1 VRDIKYETMILRD
14 FAEKEIIQWNW
25 SCITRI
31 WDNWYILNQVY
42 FLVIKRNSKN
52 IVTEFCQRSFVFINF
67 LYLSIFYV
75 KCIFGNLEILNDKK
89 YDFCKIEMILID
101 ISQIFIVAFKTFD
114 SASKIIRKRLW
125 DNCLNIETI
134 SWNC

>member
-25 SCITRI
+25 SCVTRM

-42 FLVIKRNSKN
+42 FLLIKRNSKN

-75 KCIFGNLEILNDKK
+75 ICIFGNLEILNDKNTI
-89 YDFCKIEMILID
+89 FGKIEMILID
-101 ISQIFIVAFKTFD
+101 ISQIFIVIFKTFD
-114 SASKIIRKRLW
+114 SSSKIIQKHFW

-134 SWNC
+134 SCNC